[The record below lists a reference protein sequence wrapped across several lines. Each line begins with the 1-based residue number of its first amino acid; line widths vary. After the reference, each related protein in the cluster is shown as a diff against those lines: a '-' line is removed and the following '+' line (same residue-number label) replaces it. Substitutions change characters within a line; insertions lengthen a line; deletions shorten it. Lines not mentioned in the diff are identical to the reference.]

1 MMAIRRL
8 SVGRRNLLERLAR
21 SRAARDL
28 REFVWRT
35 VEGLSVVMM
44 LIGLWVTVTWLIE
57 IGAPA
62 LARWIG
68 WM

>member
-1 MMAIRRL
+1 MMRM
-8 SVGRRNLLERLAR
+8 SVGRRNLL
-21 SRAARDL
+21 SRAARELRDL
-28 REFVWRT
+28 RWRALD
-35 VEGLSVVMM
+35 GLAVVMM